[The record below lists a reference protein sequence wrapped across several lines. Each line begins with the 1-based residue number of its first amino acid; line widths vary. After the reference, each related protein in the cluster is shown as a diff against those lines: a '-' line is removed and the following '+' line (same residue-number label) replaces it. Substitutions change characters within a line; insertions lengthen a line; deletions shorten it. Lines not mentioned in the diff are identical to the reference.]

1 MINFESCLTNNNNN
15 NNNNTAII
23 ETSTSSIP
31 LLLWLLFSF
40 EKRSLTWLAVTSFV
54 IEPLTSCQHFELM
67 IELKLN
73 WLRFWYHMPATSL
86 QSKCNMICDKFAW
99 IRRGKILVFKSKALS
114 FYTTLLCM
122 FLLYGRE
129 WYCCESFT
137 LNSMCQ
143 CLGKRGSHNIT
154 FSASLHI
161 KQLYSF

>member
-1 MINFESCLTNNNNN
+1 
-15 NNNNTAII
+15 
-23 ETSTSSIP
+23 
-31 LLLWLLFSF
+31 
-40 EKRSLTWLAVTSFV
+40 
-54 IEPLTSCQHFELM
+54 M

-161 KQLYSF
+161 KQLYSFYKYSWLPALRTLIWFTWKWIWIVFQQWSKIDSWRCICVGNLLELRQSRS